1 MFHGIV
7 MRAFLCAS
15 VADLGARL
23 TYHVD
28 QFAIAPHVGHGE
40 SAHVRAIHIKLYAA
54 CQVRKIFFLQ
64 ARNRAFI
71 ARDGTGIAGI
81 DARPHL
87 FVHGCDSWERF
98 ADIAFNGPLRVTMR
112 TWQSSS
118 IRVCQA
124 WSVSVRRPARW

>member
-1 MFHGIV
+1 MFHRVV

-15 VADLGARL
+15 IADLCACL
-23 TYHVD
+23 TD
-28 QFAIAPHVGHGE
+28 QINEFAIAPHIGHGE

-71 ARDGTGIAGI
+71 AREGAGIAGI

-87 FVHGCDSWERF
+87 FVHGCLLGKVRKYRIRRDF
-98 ADIAFNGPLRVTMR
+98 ASDHAYKAEFQHTGVPSL
-112 TWQSSS
+112 
-118 IRVCQA
+118 A
-124 WSVSVRRPARW
+124 G